1 MSAFEETLRRL
12 RLGTLW
18 GLGVCIGGN
27 SCKQIYTSRRQG
39 FRERLGDTQGLCM
52 CFLSVGRVPRGEKFE
67 VTEVKAGVEEGLFQ
81 EGTW

>member
-1 MSAFEETLRRL
+1 
-12 RLGTLW
+12 
-18 GLGVCIGGN
+18 
-27 SCKQIYTSRRQG
+27 
-39 FRERLGDTQGLCM
+39 M